1 MADSDKDDSDE
12 VTALKPTTLNVV
24 ITGASSG
31 IGAALAK
38 TLSGEGHKVTL
49 AARREG
55 KLHATARECNG
66 KATVVPTDV
75 TVRAQV
81 EALRDKA
88 IAAMGHIDVWVNNAG
103 RGIGRKVQ
111 DLTEDELDDMIR
123 INCKAALYGMQ
134 AVLPHF
140 LQRKGGHIINV
151 SSVLAR
157 VPVASSRSAYSAA
170 AAALA
175 ALTANLRMDMT
186 AQCRDVRVS
195 LVLPGHVGETGFF
208 DAVLG
213 SKLAP
218 AGKLPVQTAEDIA
231 DIIGGI
237 IEQPR
242 AEVYTSP
249 VLRGLLR
256 QYQAD
261 LESFEV
267 AMSPSSALQAPG
279 LAGLAERLGAKPPT

>member
-1 MADSDKDDSDE
+1 MTDSADPTDD
-12 VTALKPTTLNVV
+12 VTAARPAVLNAV

-31 IGAALAK
+31 IGAALARAM
-38 TLSGEGHKVTL
+38 TTEGHRVVL

-55 KLHATARECNG
+55 KLHTTAAECHG
-66 KATVVPTDV
+66 RATVVPTDV

-81 EALRDKA
+81 EALRDQA
-88 IAAMGHIDVWVNNAG
+88 IAALGHIDIWVNNAG
-103 RGIGRKVQ
+103 RGIGRKVAE
-111 DLTEDELDDMIR
+111 LTDVELDEMLT
-123 INCKAALYGMQ
+123 INVKAALYGMQ

-140 LQRKGGHIINV
+140 LSRKAGHIINV

-157 VPVASSRSAYSAA
+157 VPVASSRSAYSAS

-175 ALTANLRMDMT
+175 ALTANLRMDLSSV
-186 AQCRDVRVS
+186 CKDIHVS

-218 AGKLPVQTAEDIA
+218 PGKLPVQTAEEIA
-231 DIIGGI
+231 DIIEGI
-237 IEQPR
+237 IELPR

-261 LESFEV
+261 LESFEE
-267 AMSPSSALQAPG
+267 AMSPAPALQAPG
-279 LAGLAERLGAKPPT
+279 LAGLAERLKAKERGS

>member
-1 MADSDKDDSDE
+1 MTDPTESDDDE
-12 VTALKPTTLNVV
+12 ITALKPTTLNVV

-31 IGAALAK
+31 IGAALARAM
-38 TLSGEGHKVTL
+38 SAEGHKVVI

-55 KLHATARECNG
+55 KLHATASECQG
-66 KATVVPTDV
+66 RATVVPTDV

-103 RGIGRKVQ
+103 RGIGRKVAELS
-111 DLTEDELDDMIR
+111 DSELDDMLS
-123 INCKAALYGMQ
+123 INVKAALYGMQ

-140 LQRKGGHIINV
+140 LQRKAGHIINV

-175 ALTANLRMDMT
+175 TLTANLRMDMSAT
-186 AQCRDVRVS
+186 CKDIHVS
-195 LVLPGHVGETGFF
+195 LVMPGHVGETGFF

-218 AGKLPVQTAEDIA
+218 PGKLPVQTAEEIA
-231 DIIGGI
+231 DIIEGI
-237 IEQPR
+237 IEYPR

-261 LESFEV
+261 IESFET
-267 AMSPSSALQAPG
+267 AMAPAPALQAPG
-279 LAGLAERLGAKPPT
+279 LAGLAERIKAKMP

>member
-1 MADSDKDDSDE
+1 MSKKKGATADPSE
-12 VTALKPTTLNVV
+12 ETTALKAITLNVV

-31 IGAALAK
+31 IGAALARQMAR
-38 TLSGEGHKVTL
+38 EGHKVVL

-55 KLHATARECNG
+55 KLRAVERECKG
-66 KATVVPTDV
+66 RGTVVVTDV
-75 TVRAQV
+75 TVRKQV
-81 EALRDKA
+81 ERLRDKA
-88 IAAMGHIDVWVNNAG
+88 IDAMGHIDVWVNNAG

-111 DLTEDELDDMIR
+111 DLTDAELDEMMS
-123 INCKAALYGMQ
+123 INVKGALYGMQ
-134 AVLPHF
+134 AVLPHY
-140 LQRKGGHIINV
+140 LERKAGHIINV
-151 SSVLAR
+151 STVLAR
-157 VPVASSRSAYSAA
+157 VPVASSRSAYSAS

-175 ALTANLRMDMT
+175 TLTANLRMDLN
-186 AQCRDVRVS
+186 AQYPDIHVS
-195 LVLPGHVGETGFF
+195 LVLPGHVGETGFA

-218 AGKLPVQTAEDIA
+218 PGKLPVQSAEEIA
-231 DIIGGI
+231 DIIEGI
-237 IEQPR
+237 IEYPR

-267 AMSPSSALQAPG
+267 AMSPGALPAPDTSG
-279 LAGLAERLGAKPPT
+279 LVERLKTKG

>member
-1 MADSDKDDSDE
+1 MSDEAKDDSE
-12 VTALKPTTLNVV
+12 EITKLKPTKLTAVV
-24 ITGASSG
+24 TGASSG
-31 IGAALAK
+31 VGAALARA
-38 TLSGEGHKVTL
+38 LCAEGHKVIV

-55 KLHATARECNG
+55 KLNVVVSECQGLATA
-66 KATVVPTDV
+66 VPTDV
-75 TVRAQV
+75 TKRGEV
-81 EALRDKA
+81 EKLRDKA
-88 IAAMGHIDVWVNNAG
+88 LEVLGHIDVWVNNAG

-111 DLTEDELDDMIR
+111 DLTDNEFDDMMT
-123 INCKAALYGMQ
+123 INVKAALYGMQ

-140 LQRKGGHIINV
+140 LERKAGHLINV

-175 ALTANLRMDMT
+175 TLTANLRMDVWPIT
-186 AQCRDVRVS
+186 RDIHIS

-218 AGKLPVQTAEDIA
+218 PGNLPTQTAEDIA
-231 DIIGGI
+231 DIICGI

-249 VLRGLLR
+249 LLRGLLR

-261 LESFEV
+261 LESFEE
-267 AMSPSSALQAPG
+267 AMSPAPALPN
-279 LAGLAERLGAKPPT
+279 LAGLAERLKAKMPGA